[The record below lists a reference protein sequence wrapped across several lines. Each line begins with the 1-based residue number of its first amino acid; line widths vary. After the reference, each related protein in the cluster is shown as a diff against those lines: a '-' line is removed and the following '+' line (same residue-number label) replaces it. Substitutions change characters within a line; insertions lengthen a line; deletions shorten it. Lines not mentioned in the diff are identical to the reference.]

1 MSAHRPAMLHG
12 PLHPTHP
19 GPCVAG
25 VLPNGAMSRALEN
38 LVSVLDLE
46 RIDATIFRGRNEDPR
61 RTRLFGGQVAAQAL
75 VAAGRTVEAE
85 RAPHSLHAYFLRG
98 GDPGHPVIYTV
109 DPIRDGGSFTT
120 RRVVAQQNGKA
131 IFSMGVSFHKREPG
145 FEHAEPMP
153 EGVADPESLPTWA
166 ERARELGDAV
176 PKEFRAWLER
186 EHAIEFRAEGRGG
199 GPFGSGGAG
208 PLRIWLRAGGP
219 LPEDPFLH
227 RCLLAYA
234 SDMALIDAMVRRHV
248 KGPSFRSVMG
258 ASLDHAIWFH
268 REGRLDDWVLYAQ
281 ESPSASGARGFA
293 RGSLWTRDGRL
304 LASVAQEG
312 LIRPLSPGPQTA

>member
-1 MSAHRPAMLHG
+1 MLHG
-12 PLHPTHP
+12 SRCPTHP
-19 GPCVAG
+19 GPRAAG
-25 VLPNGAMSRALEN
+25 VLPNGAMSRALEK
-38 LVSVLDLE
+38 LVSILDLE
-46 RIDATIFRGRNEDPR
+46 RIDATIFRGRNEDPE

-75 VAAGRTVEAE
+75 VAAGRTVDAE

-98 GDPGHPVIYTV
+98 GDPEHPVIYTV

-131 IFSMGVSFHKREPG
+131 IFSMGVSFHKSEPG
-145 FEHAEPMP
+145 FEHADAMP

-186 EHAIEFRAEGRGG
+186 EHAIEFRAEGPGG
-199 GPFGSGGAG
+199 GPFGSGGPE
-208 PLRIWLRAGGP
+208 PLRLWLRASGP
-219 LPEDPFLH
+219 LPENPFLH

-234 SDMALIDAMVRRHV
+234 SDMALMDAMVRRHV

-268 REGRLDDWVLYAQ
+268 REGRLDDWVLYEQ

-312 LIRPLSPGPQTA
+312 LIRPLSSKPGPA

>member
-1 MSAHRPAMLHG
+1 MLHAARRS
-12 PLHPTHP
+12 THP
-19 GPCVAG
+19 GPRGGA
-25 VLPNGAMSRALEN
+25 VLPNEAMSRALQH
-38 LVSVLDLE
+38 LVSILDLE
-46 RIDATIFRGRNEDPR
+46 RIDATIFRGQNESTER
-61 RTRLFGGQVAAQAL
+61 ARLFGGQVAAQAL
-75 VAAGRTVEAE
+75 VAAGRTVEDE

-98 GDPGHPVIYTV
+98 GDPQHPVIYTV

-145 FEHAEPMP
+145 FDHADPMP
-153 EGVADPESLPTWA
+153 GGVADPESLPTWA
-166 ERARELGDAV
+166 ERARQLGDAV

-186 EHAIEFRAEGRGG
+186 EHAIEFRAEGGG
-199 GPFGSGGAG
+199 GPFGGGDGSG
-208 PLRIWLRAGGP
+208 PMRIWLRASGP

-234 SDMALIDAMVRRHV
+234 SDMAMIDAMARRHV
-248 KGPSFRSVMG
+248 KGPAFRSVMG

-268 REGRLDDWVLYAQ
+268 REGRMDDWVLYEQ
-281 ESPSASGARGFA
+281 DSPSASGARGFA
-293 RGSLWTRDGRL
+293 RGALYARDGRL

-312 LIRPLSPGPQTA
+312 LIRPLAQGAAPGAV

>member
-1 MSAHRPAMLHG
+1 MSNAPRPAADA
-12 PLHPTHP
+12 P
-19 GPCVAG
+19 G
-25 VLPNGAMSRALEN
+25 ALSEALQK
-38 LVSVLDLE
+38 LVSLLDLE
-46 RIDATIFRGRNEDPR
+46 RIDRTIFRGRNEDTQR
-61 RTRLFGGQVAAQAL
+61 SRLFGGQVAAQAL
-75 VAAGRTVEAE
+75 VAAGRTVEGG

-131 IFSMGVSFHKREPG
+131 IFNLSVSFHVREPG
-145 FEHAEPMP
+145 FEHADPMP
-153 EGVADPESLPTWA
+153 EGLPDPDSLPSWA
-166 ERARELGDAV
+166 ERAAQLGDEV

-186 EHAIEFRAEGRGG
+186 EHAIEFRSQGG
-199 GPFGSGGAG
+199 GDGLFGGRAPG
-208 PLRIWLRAGGP
+208 PLRIWLRANGP

-234 SDMALIDAMVRRHV
+234 SDMALLDAMARRHV
-248 KGPSFRSVMG
+248 KGPVFRHVMA
-258 ASLDHAIWFH
+258 ASLDHALWFH
-268 REGRLDDWVLYAQ
+268 RDGRIDDWVLYEQ

-293 RGSLWTRDGRL
+293 RGRLFARDGRL

-312 LIRPLSPGPQTA
+312 LIRPLAPPARNERPAG